1 MTTTVTTCPYCH
13 AVDAV
18 DRLIEFCI
26 PARTTYTNRSAQLLQ
41 CQRCQQVF
49 MSMYEEE
56 PVDQSNPA
64 AWNAYFYYLPQA
76 LQHDLLIDATLCVT
90 PDNAAC
96 HCAMHQLI
104 SELDF
109 SQLQRLP

>member
-18 DRLIEFCI
+18 NRLIEFFI

-41 CQRCQQVF
+41 CQQCRQGF

-56 PVDQSNPA
+56 ANDQPKPA
-64 AWNAYFYYLPQA
+64 AWNAYFYYLPQV
-76 LQHDLLIDATLCVT
+76 LQNDLLIDATLCT
-90 PDNAAC
+90 APDNAAC
-96 HCAMHQLI
+96 RCAVHQLI
-104 SELDF
+104 GELDF

>member
-1 MTTTVTTCPYCH
+1 MTTVSTCPYCH

-18 DRLIEFCI
+18 NRLIDFSI

-56 PVDQSNPA
+56 PNDSSKPA
-64 AWNAYFYYLPQA
+64 AWNAYFYYLPQV
-76 LQHDLLIDATLCVT
+76 LQNDLLIDGTLCIN
-90 PDNAAC
+90 PADAAC
-96 HCAMHQLI
+96 QCAIHQLI
-104 SELDF
+104 NQLDF
-109 SQLQRLP
+109 SQLQRLS